1 MASSMGGYNPISYH
15 CGSVWPHDTAIVAAG
30 LARYGFMDDALK
42 LIGSLFDAA
51 LSLGARLPELFCGLD
66 RSEFSSPVDYPTSC
80 SPQAW
85 AAASPLLCLRTM
97 LRLDPWVPYGK
108 TWLSPMLPEGMKHLK
123 VAGIPL
129 AGSRVTVEVDGD
141 DVEVTG
147 LPPEVALITEPRH
160 PATSV

>member
-1 MASSMGGYNPISYH
+1 
-15 CGSVWPHDTAIVAAG
+15 
-30 LARYGFMDDALK
+30 
-42 LIGSLFDAA
+42 
-51 LSLGARLPELFCGLD
+51 
-66 RSEFSSPVDYPTSC
+66 
-80 SPQAW
+80 
-85 AAASPLLCLRTM
+85 M

-108 TWLSPMLPEGMKHLK
+108 TWLSPILPEGMKYLK

>member
-1 MASSMGGYNPISYH
+1 
-15 CGSVWPHDTAIVAAG
+15 
-30 LARYGFMDDALK
+30 LL
-42 LIGSLFDAA
+42 DAA
-51 LSLGARLPELFCGLD
+51 LNLGGRLPELYCGLD
-66 RSEFSSPVDYPTSC
+66 RSEFSSPVAYPTSC

-85 AAASPLLCLRTM
+85 SAASPLLCLRTM

-108 TWLSPMLPEGMKHLK
+108 TWLSPMLPEGMKYLK